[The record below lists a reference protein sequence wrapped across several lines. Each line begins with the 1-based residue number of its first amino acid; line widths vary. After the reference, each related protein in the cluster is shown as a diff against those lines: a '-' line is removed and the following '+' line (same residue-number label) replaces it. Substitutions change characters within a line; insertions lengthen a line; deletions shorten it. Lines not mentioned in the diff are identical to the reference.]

1 MRHFFT
7 MLQAEGELSPAP
19 QLEFIEV

>member
-1 MRHFFT
+1 MRHFFS
-7 MLQAEGELSPAP
+7 MLEAEGELSPAP